1 MEYPP
6 FLIGDPLVGHS
17 HHHEDDGSYYMEQ
30 VCTVTISALLGLVG
44 VLLYTS
50 GRVSLML
57 APALHWTVLAGGIT
71 LLVLAAVQAVA
82 VWVKMARAKP
92 VAHDHDH
99 DHEHCH
105 EHDHDHGHAHDHE
118 HGHCD
123 HDHAHDHGP
132 AVAGAHTHEHHHA
145 SAAEEEHDHGHEHG
159 WAPWRYVVLMIPVV
173 LFFLNLPN
181 EGFRVLDRAD
191 AKDLDASKREV
202 EDKGFIG
209 ELGFTELAGAV
220 NDPDRR
226 KLYEGS
232 TVTIKGQVSP
242 SPNDHIFSLVRFKMR
257 CCAADAVPLDAF
269 IMIDPDTPAQQFDVT
284 PDKLQGKWVEVRGQ
298 VQFRT
303 RQRNGQPEAVAV
315 IFVRPGKDRKLS
327 ELVRVLSKTEQPPQ
341 FLTFR
346 PSAGGMTRL

>member
-1 MEYPP
+1 M
-6 FLIGDPLVGHS
+6 GHS
-17 HHHEDDGSYYMEQ
+17 HNHEDDGSYYMEQ
-30 VCTVTISALLGLVG
+30 VCTITISALLGLVG

-50 GRVSLML
+50 GRVGLML

-82 VWVKMARAKP
+82 VWVKMSRSKP

-99 DHEHCH
+99 EHC
-105 EHDHDHGHAHDHE
+105 HDHDHGHDHDHE

-132 AVAGAHTHEHHHA
+132 AVAAAHTHEHHA
-145 SAAEEEHDHGHEHG
+145 SAAEEEHDHGHDHG

-181 EGFRVLDRAD
+181 EGFRVLDRAT
-191 AKDLDASKREV
+191 ATGLDVGKSDV

-209 ELGFTELAGAV
+209 ELAFTELAGAV
-220 NDPDRR
+220 NDKDRR
-226 KLYEGS
+226 GLYEGS

-242 SPNDHIFSLVRFKMR
+242 SPNDHLFTLVRFKMR
-257 CCAADAVPLDAF
+257 CCAADAVPLDAY
-269 IMIDPDTPAQQFDVT
+269 IMIDPDTPPQQFDVT

-298 VQFRT
+298 VQFRD
-303 RQRNGQPEAVAV
+303 RVRNGQKETVAV
-315 IFVRPGKDRKLS
+315 IFVRPGKDRKVS

-341 FLTFR
+341 FLTFH
-346 PSAGGMTRL
+346 PPAGAPERT